1 MTSLQHLRYGR
12 AAIQTLKKD
21 NSLSDLNIQM
31 ESFNNKT
38 LNFDEVPKFKKI
50 QFQNV
55 SFKYPGRADYI
66 IKNINL
72 EIYPGKIYG
81 IYGKIWERKNNIS
94 ESFRLIKSYRRK
106 NFI

>member
-1 MTSLQHLRYGR
+1 MAELQFKHL
-12 AAIQTLKKD
+12 KD

-50 QFQNV
+50 QFKNV

-81 IYGKIWERKNNIS
+81 IYGKSGRGKTTLAI
-94 ESFRLIKSYRRK
+94 F
-106 NFI
+106 F